1 MAHAS
6 VPHVMGM
13 YGCAACNAAVLRCRL
28 APCSVRV
35 VRSVMIRAP
44 RLRQQ
49 RAGEPNYPSRG
60 SGHRRA
66 GHNSSVLLGLVCLGL
81 RCADML
87 GELLCDMRHST
98 LALQE
103 RMEQENKNA
112 YEAFHGLM
120 RGPVDEGAHSTA
132 AVRADAWLDV
142 SEATVPLPALLQLVG
157 PSSAVTSTSTS
168 LHDIVHGGGEF
179 EACDCCDPP
188 TWLRRRQGGSARALH
203 AMAVARRRA
212 AEEALDAAHQ
222 AELVAEH
229 TDEEGMFE
237 GLETTDSM
245 QRALDK
251 CDQCHLDVC
260 TDMRVNHYLP
270 QSSVQCH
277 KEGIARL
284 ASAQSAAIKEAL
296 RGKLKEGVDLDELID
311 PIMKAHEKFRDKR
324 AEARARDSSYHY
336 QVTPRK
342 RLLPPTAGGNPVTV
356 WDVPLEESLQR
367 ELYYNPSFSE
377 YFVDWGDCP
386 ASPPGVYRSAR
397 NGSAAHNHPTLGNT
411 DWDGPPRLAFG
422 AYTDDVEVCNPIG
435 SARCKHKV
443 ALHYA
448 VLLNAPPHI
457 SSKLDLIFLVS
468 VTLRK
473 SQDAAGVAEVV
484 SGDGSCEPAMPG
496 GGSSSFGASLRRLHA
511 GITFAVPNAVG
522 GGYSSV
528 LYQGWLLLVCADT
541 LAAAELIG
549 FKKGFSK
556 DVKGICWQC
565 DAPGGKALRCT
576 NSFVGGHS
584 HFQERTTETY
594 RKQRLHSRSLP
605 IRKQRG
611 RTKEMRKACSHSSAT
626 CVCSQAEYNQA
637 VGVCTFQHSYR
648 KVPYFLAVEYVPRD
662 PMHVEME
669 GNLKVHLYA
678 FLYTCIA
685 RGWLTRTKLNAAI
698 RAYQWPGGSYI
709 PEIPHA
715 TLTGTAGRL
724 PKKGGSIPFNSGPMM
739 SFVTQSLTLLRPI
752 LSKAGL
758 ASKEWQ
764 AWVAHTEYFVA
775 MMKSEFTDASI
786 ALLDEMIQK
795 AQTLFIQ
802 LYPHLWKP
810 KNHFAQH
817 IPADIKRFG
826 PPRTYW
832 CMRFEAKNQEH
843 KRAAK
848 TGNWRDTPGTIAH
861 FWVDRSAFRLRTE
874 AHRPVE
880 PTTPVGEPVGTTS
893 LADGTSRINLGA
905 LLHHGVN
912 LGVGDWLLVTPPDGA
927 GPPVLA
933 NVFSLYAIEDSNG
946 EVTGYWMDANTWWPA
961 AVLRRDNHGMIVAD
975 GSTFTSGYE
984 VASFSL
990 SSAALTPLYVVELEQ
1005 DDGVLAFLERT

>member
-157 PSSAVTSTSTS
+157 PSSAVTGTSTS

-473 SQDAAGVAEVV
+473 SHDAAGVAEVV

-496 GGSSSFGASLRRLHA
+496 GIPAM
-511 GITFAVPNAVG
+511 
-522 GGYSSV
+522 
-528 LYQGWLLLVCADT
+528 
-541 LAAAELIG
+541 
-549 FKKGFSK
+549 
-556 DVKGICWQC
+556 
-565 DAPGGKALRCT
+565 PGG
-576 NSFVGGHS
+576 
-584 HFQERTTETY
+584 
-594 RKQRLHSRSLP
+594 
-605 IRKQRG
+605 
-611 RTKEMRKACSHSSAT
+611 
-626 CVCSQAEYNQA
+626 
-637 VGVCTFQHSYR
+637 
-648 KVPYFLAVEYVPRD
+648 
-662 PMHVEME
+662 
-669 GNLKVHLYA
+669 
-678 FLYTCIA
+678 
-685 RGWLTRTKLNAAI
+685 
-698 RAYQWPGGSYI
+698 
-709 PEIPHA
+709 
-715 TLTGTAGRL
+715 
-724 PKKGGSIPFNSGPMM
+724 
-739 SFVTQSLTLLRPI
+739 LTLLRPI

-874 AHRPVE
+874 AQRPVE

-990 SSAALTPLYVVELEQ
+990 SSAALTPLYVVDLEQ